1 MAADLSGID
10 VALVDSHVHLDHLYR
25 YRPERIG
32 WMRDKRYFPIS
43 WAFALQVESVS
54 DVKNY
59 LATKAEMIREL
70 DRYQIPC
77 RFLAGIHPRNIVSGL
92 KPERVRDL
100 LMPYLEMDLCLGVGE
115 IGLETAD
122 THEIEV
128 LHAQLELRRDVADLD
143 KVFGIHTPRRSKA
156 AVTRRTLELLAPCKD
171 YGDRIVVDHCT
182 PETIGEV
189 LAAGFRAGVT
199 LSPVKAAEADMV
211 AIIDEHRPELGS
223 IMGNT
228 DSGADFF
235 EDFFRLAQSSDIDS
249 EIRRNLTRSNA
260 ARFFRLTGVALEV

>member
-1 MAADLSGID
+1 MAADLTGTD
-10 VALVDSHVHLDHLYR
+10 VAFIDSHVHLDHLYQ

-32 WMRDKRYFPIS
+32 WMRDKLYFPIS

-54 DVKNY
+54 DLRKY
-59 LATKAEMIREL
+59 LATQAETIREL
-70 DRYQIPC
+70 DRHQIPC
-77 RFLAGIHPRNIVSGL
+77 RFLTGIHPRNIVSGL

-100 LMPYLEMDLCLGVGE
+100 LLPYLEMAFCLGVGE

-122 THEIEV
+122 THETEV
-128 LHAQLELRRDVADLD
+128 LQAQLELCRDVADLD
-143 KVFGIHTPRRSKA
+143 KVLGIHTPRRSKA
-156 AVTRRTLELLAPCKD
+156 SVTRRTLDLLAPCKD

-199 LSPVKAAEADMV
+199 LSPVKASEADMV
-211 AIIDEHRPELGS
+211 AIIDKHRPDLGS
-223 IMGNT
+223 VMLNT

-235 EDFFRLAQSSDIDS
+235 EDFFRFAQSPEIDS
-249 EIRRNLTRSNA
+249 EIRRDLARFNA
-260 ARFFRLTGVALEV
+260 ARFFRLSGVALDA